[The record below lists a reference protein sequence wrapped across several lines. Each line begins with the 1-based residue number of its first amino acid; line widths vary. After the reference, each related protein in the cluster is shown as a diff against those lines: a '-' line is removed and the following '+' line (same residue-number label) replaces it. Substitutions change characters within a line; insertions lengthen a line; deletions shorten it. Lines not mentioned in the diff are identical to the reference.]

1 MEEKTH
7 GEITMLIFLLSL
19 SLLIWIVFL
28 IDAMIGFKTLDLLE
42 DEPPLRDGPLLS
54 VVVAAKNEEAH
65 IRESVLSQ
73 LRQTYRNVE
82 WILVNDRSTDGTG
95 AAMEELKTVDPR
107 VRVLHITDLPEG
119 WLGKNHALYKGYLA
133 ASGKRVLFTDAD
145 VEYREEGFAKAL
157 GYFERNKLDHM
168 TAAPNMKA
176 NGFWLKSFVA
186 FFLFGFS
193 YYKRPWAAN
202 NPKSKNGIGIGAF
215 NLVSKVG
222 YESFGTHEAIKM
234 RPDDDLQLGMK
245 MKQAGRKQRIVSAL
259 ELMEVEWYGTLGEA
273 LAGLEKNTFAGLH
286 YRLSMVAFA
295 VLGTFASQVLPFFTL
310 FIPDKVVFLLSLGNI
325 VGIAVLY
332 FLVLKKMT
340 RFSPVLFAA
349 FPLTASIFIYSI
361 IRASYLTFRRGGI
374 IWRGTKYSLK
384 ELRKTSR

>member
-1 MEEKTH
+1 
-7 GEITMLIFLLSL
+7 MLTFLLSL
-19 SLLIWIVFL
+19 SLFIWIVFL
-28 IDAMIGFKTLDLLE
+28 IDAMIGFKTLDRLE
-42 DEPPLRDGPLLS
+42 TEPPLRDGPLLS
-54 VVVAAKNEEAH
+54 VVVAAKNEEGH
-65 IRESVLSQ
+65 IKKSVLSQ
-73 LRQTYRNVE
+73 LRQTYLNVE
-82 WILVNDRSTDGTG
+82 WILVNDRSTDRTG
-95 AAMEELKTVDPR
+95 EAMEELKALDNR
-107 VRVLHITDLPEG
+107 VRVIHIADLPDG

-133 ASGKRVLFTDAD
+133 AKGDRILFTDAD
-145 VEYREEGFAKAL
+145 VEYREDAFAKAL
-157 GYFERNKLDHM
+157 GYFERNRLDHM

-176 NGFWLKSFVA
+176 KGFWLKSFVA

-193 YYKRPWAAN
+193 YYKRPWTAN

-215 NLVSKVG
+215 NLVSKEG

-245 MKQAGRKQRIVSAL
+245 IKEAGRKQRIVSAL
-259 ELMEVEWYGTLGEA
+259 DLMEVEWYGTLGEA

-286 YRLSMVAFA
+286 YRLSMVVFA

-310 FIPDKVVFLLSLGNI
+310 FVPDRQIFLLSIGNI
-325 VGIAVLY
+325 FGIVALY
-332 FLVLKKMT
+332 LLVLKKMT
-340 RFSPVLFAA
+340 RFSPILFIA

-384 ELRKTSR
+384 ELRKR

>member
-1 MEEKTH
+1 
-7 GEITMLIFLLSL
+7 MLIFLLSL
-19 SLLIWIVFL
+19 SLIIWIVFL
-28 IDAMIGFKTLDLLE
+28 IDAIIGFKTLDRLE

-65 IRESVLSQ
+65 IRKSVLSQ
-73 LRQTYRNVE
+73 LRQTYRNAE

-95 AAMEELKTVDPR
+95 GAMEELKAVDPR

-119 WLGKNHALYKGYLA
+119 WLGKNHALYKGYRA
-133 ASGKRVLFTDAD
+133 ANGERILFTDAD
-145 VEYREEGFAKAL
+145 VEYHEEAFAKAL
-157 GYFERNKLDHM
+157 GYFKRNSLDHM

-193 YYKRPWAAN
+193 YYKRPWSAN

-215 NLVSKVG
+215 NLVSKEG

-245 MKQAGRKQRIVSAL
+245 MKRAGRKQRIVSAL
-259 ELMEVEWYGTLGEA
+259 DLLEVEWYGTLGEA
-273 LAGLEKNTFAGLH
+273 LGGLEKNTFAGLH

-295 VLGTFASQVLPFFTL
+295 VFGTFASQVLPFFTL
-310 FIPDKVVFLLSLGNI
+310 FIPDKVVFLLSMGNI
-325 VGIAVLY
+325 IGITALY

-340 RFSPVLFAA
+340 RFSPVLFIA

-384 ELRKTSR
+384 ELRKP

>member
-1 MEEKTH
+1 
-7 GEITMLIFLLSL
+7 MLIFLLSL
-19 SLLIWIVFL
+19 SLFIWIVFL
-28 IDAMIGFKTLDLLE
+28 ADAMIGFRTLDRLE
-42 DEPPLRDGPLLS
+42 EELPLRDDPLLS
-54 VVVAAKNEEAH
+54 VVVAAKNEEEQ
-65 IRESVLSQ
+65 IKKSVLSQ
-73 LRQTYRNVE
+73 LCQTYRNTE

-95 AAMEELKTVDPR
+95 GAMEELKTVDPR
-107 VRVLHITDLPEG
+107 IRVLHITELPGG

-133 ASGKRVLFTDAD
+133 ANGERILFTDAD
-145 VEYREEGFAKAL
+145 VEYQEDAFAKAL

-193 YYKRPWAAN
+193 YYKRPWTAN

-215 NLVSKVG
+215 NLVSKEG

-245 MKQAGRKQRIVSAL
+245 IKEAGRRQRIVSAL
-259 ELMEVEWYGTLGEA
+259 DLMEVEWYGSLGEA

-286 YRLSMVAFA
+286 YRLSMVVFA

-310 FIPDKVVFLLSLGNI
+310 FVPDRQIFLLSIGNI
-325 VGIAVLY
+325 FGILALY
-332 FLVLKKMT
+332 LLVLKKMT
-340 RFSPVLFAA
+340 RFTPVFFIA

-374 IWRGTKYSLK
+374 IWRGTKYSLN
-384 ELRKTSR
+384 ELRKR